1 MDYNLNDLFA
11 LVQLLTYDGK
21 PHPSKVIVPPETKV
35 KSEKLEDLDINN
47 AYGWNLSTNT
57 ILYPYETIKYP
68 KGGDHQMQ

>member
-11 LVQLLTYDGK
+11 LVQLQTYDGK

-35 KSEKLEDLDINN
+35 INETLEDLVIND

-68 KGGDHQMQ
+68 KGGDRQIQ